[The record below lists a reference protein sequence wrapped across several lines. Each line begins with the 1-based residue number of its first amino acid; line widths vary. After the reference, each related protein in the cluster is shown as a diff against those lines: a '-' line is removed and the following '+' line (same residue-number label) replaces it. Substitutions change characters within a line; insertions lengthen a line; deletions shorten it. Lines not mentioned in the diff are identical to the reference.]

1 MQAAAQRYAMKTLV
15 IINDPPYGT
24 ERAYNALRLVHA
36 LLKKDPSMN
45 VTVFLM
51 ADAVLAA
58 KAGQK
63 TPEGFYNIERMLKRV
78 LAAKGTVLTCGTCM
92 DARGLDEATT
102 IEGVQRSSMD
112 QLAIATAVADRV
124 LVF

>member
-1 MQAAAQRYAMKTLV
+1 MKVLF

-24 ERAYNALRLVHA
+24 ERAYNALRLAPTLV
-36 LLKKDPSMN
+36 KTSPETE

-58 KAGQK
+58 KSGQT
-63 TPEGFYNIERMLKRV
+63 TPDGFYNIERMLKRV
-78 LAAKGTVLTCGTCM
+78 RAGNGRVLLCGTCM
-92 DARGLDEATT
+92 DARGLTDVDLMDGA
-102 IEGVQRSSMD
+102 QRSTMD
-112 QLAIATAVADRV
+112 ELASETLDSDKV